1 MGIFLEIV
9 FRPLPLSIRDGSLSL
24 TSSSSDS
31 LSSQLC
37 GLCLRARRD
46 LEVDMLPDA
55 GFSFRST
62 THFLSPP
69 SLSYKRKKM
78 AHSIKFTTLCKK
90 KVTFGR
96 NTNAYLGFFSI
107 LICCTRLVYSC
118 IIYFDVCV
126 IISQSLRFEFSSHKS
141 QTHNGRVYLKYI
153 LNDIICTM
161 NEFILNMCESFLCFY
176 PLQIL
181 NHLPPPFKIELWSIH
196 KVTICRTT

>member
-1 MGIFLEIV
+1 MWCNGYFLGIV
-9 FRPLPLSIRDGSLSL
+9 FRSLPLSIRDGSLSL

-62 THFLSPP
+62 THFLSLP

-78 AHSIKFTTLCKK
+78 THSIKFTTLLSQK
-90 KVTFGR
+90 KVTFRR
-96 NTNAYLGFFSI
+96 NTNAYFGFFSI
-107 LICCTRLVYSC
+107 LTCCTRLVYSC

-126 IISQSLRFEFSSHKS
+126 IISQGLRFEFSSHKS

-153 LNDIICTM
+153 
-161 NEFILNMCESFLCFY
+161 
-176 PLQIL
+176 
-181 NHLPPPFKIELWSIH
+181 
-196 KVTICRTT
+196 